1 MTHRGGRRPD
11 YESRRTAWERDE
23 SRRSV
28 FVPPSADKQ
37 CRSRSGAI
45 RGNGGE
51 MWTHIAIFVIGVMC
65 GGIAGIL
72 FTAMCAVAHDA
83 DEERRD
89 GERAARLQRISGN

>member
-1 MTHRGGRRPD
+1 
-11 YESRRTAWERDE
+11 
-23 SRRSV
+23 
-28 FVPPSADKQ
+28 
-37 CRSRSGAI
+37 
-45 RGNGGE
+45 